1 MNKKVL
7 GGALLVLGLVLVV
20 VGLVLNLVVV
30 PGMKQFPD
38 DVNTTRLYSG
48 TMTTLL
54 NPATFAFMHDI
65 PVDLERHFETE
76 ATDGKL
82 ALVLED
88 QVLSAQGQTLLE
100 IIKRHSINRKTME
113 FSSGYPSA
121 WASTEGFVDRG
132 GLVMGWPID
141 TKKKD
146 YLGWSDDYGA
156 TVPLTFAR
164 EEEHPR
170 AKINTYVFTSSSTPQ
185 PIVPAAVTGMGL
197 PTELPQAQLAAL
209 IGGLDI
215 SPSIAAALPL
225 VIKQANWPDPVPLTY
240 TYEYTGEYWV
250 EPATGVLIDTHK
262 IEIRRV
268 GVSQELLDA
277 LVARLA
283 DLPIEVDLTMVSQLI
298 PIEVFNL
305 EYQSTDQSVQD
316 AKKDAEDAK
325 SQIQLFGTIV
335 PLAAIIIGVLM
346 ALAGAFVFTRKAA

>member
-7 GGALLVLGLVLVV
+7 GGALLILGLVLIV
-20 VGLVLNLVVV
+20 VGLVVNLVVV

-38 DVNTTRLYSG
+38 DVNTTRTYAG

-54 NPATFAFMHDI
+54 NPATFAFMRDF

-88 QVLSAQGQTLLE
+88 QVLSAQGQSLLE
-100 IIKRHSINRKTME
+100 LVKRHSINRKTME
-113 FSSGYPSA
+113 FSSDYPSA
-121 WASTEGFVDRG
+121 WASKEGFADRG

-141 TKKKD
+141 TEKKD

-156 TVPLTFAR
+156 TVPLTFVR

-170 AKINTYVFTSSSTPQ
+170 AKINTYLFTSSSSPQ
-185 PIVPAAVTGMGL
+185 PIVPAAVAEMGL
-197 PTELPQAQLAAL
+197 PTELPQAQLATL
-209 IGGLDI
+209 ISGLDI
-215 SPSIAAALPL
+215 NAGIAAALPL

-240 TYEYTGEYWV
+240 TYEYSGEYWI

-262 IEIRRV
+262 TEIRRV
-268 GVSQELLDA
+268 GVSQDLLDA
-277 LVARLA
+277 LVTRLA
-283 DLPIEVDLTMVSQLI
+283 ELPIEVDLSMVSQLI
-298 PIEVFNL
+298 PIEVYNL
-305 EYQSTDQSVQD
+305 KYQATDQSVQD
-316 AKKDAEDAK
+316 AKKDAQDAK

-346 ALAGAFVFTRKAA
+346 ALAGVFVFTRRAA